1 MNADGI
7 GDTFAGQRIDKARLS
22 AKRRA
27 IAVAILEREKI
38 CFESYANGKRLFVL
52 YAIDFW
58 PGSELWV
65 DRNGGNRGRGIDS
78 LLRYIDDHLPSTRR
92 ILEACRG

>member
-38 CFESYANGKRLFVL
+38 CFESCANGKRLFVL
-52 YAIDFW
+52 YSIDFW

-65 DRNGGNRGRGIDS
+65 DRHTKQRGRGVASLIRHIDTTC
-78 LLRYIDDHLPSTRR
+78 PSARR
-92 ILEACRG
+92 ALEECCG